1 MRVSEGI
8 LYNKEVIKINAQS
21 IVDFIFN
28 HQIISAVI
36 LLIILIVT
44 ANARDNKR
52 KDDQMKDNYYGS
64 VNGYV
69 GRKIDRQAKQRNDN
83 TFFGLASMAIL
94 VFIGYK
100 IFKIIANIFR

>member
-1 MRVSEGI
+1 
-8 LYNKEVIKINAQS
+8 
-21 IVDFIFN
+21 
-28 HQIISAVI
+28 
-36 LLIILIVT
+36 
-44 ANARDNKR
+44 
-52 KDDQMKDNYYGS
+52 MKDNYYGS